1 MPRFEPFR
9 AIRYDLG
16 TNEPAAVTAP
26 PYDVIDAAGREAL
39 CRRSEVN
46 VVNVDLPV
54 SGADPYTEAAARLD
68 RWRRDGVLI
77 LDDEPTFTVYRMERT
92 DDDGR
97 VRRTTG
103 VFGAMQLSRPGEGD
117 ILPHEYTTPK
127 ARSDRLDLLRATRT
141 NLSAVWGLSPAPGLS
156 DLLTIEDDPLCRFE
170 SDGVVHTLWCVN
182 DPERMAAIGEKVGA
196 HPIVIADGHHRYETS
211 LAYRDERTAA
221 DGVPGAADS
230 VLTFVVELVDDE
242 LQVGPIHRLLSGLPD
257 DTEVMAALERSFV
270 VEPVADPSRLTV
282 TALQDAGALVLVRPG
297 GAWWLRPRA
306 EAMVGVADLDS
317 SRLDHALT
325 VLDGCSVRFQHGI
338 DNVLTAVA
346 SGDADAAVL
355 LRPVTVAQ
363 IVAIADGG
371 DRMPPKS
378 TFFEPK
384 PLTGLVFRSVD

>member
-103 VFGAMQLSRPGEGD
+103 VFGSMQLSRPGEGD

-182 DPERMAAIGEKVGA
+182 DPERMAAIGEKVGT

-230 VLTFVVELVDDE
+230 VLTFVVELVDDR
-242 LQVGPIHRLLSGLPD
+242 GDR
-257 DTEVMAALERSFV
+257 A
-270 VEPVADPSRLTV
+270 
-282 TALQDAGALVLVRPG
+282 RPG
-297 GAWWLRPRA
+297 DGAEGARTAYQGCQEVHARIGGSGRA
-306 EAMVGVADLDS
+306 
-317 SRLDHALT
+317 
-325 VLDGCSVRFQHGI
+325 
-338 DNVLTAVA
+338 
-346 SGDADAAVL
+346 
-355 LRPVTVAQ
+355 
-363 IVAIADGG
+363 
-371 DRMPPKS
+371 
-378 TFFEPK
+378 
-384 PLTGLVFRSVD
+384 